1 MALVN
6 CYRWEKCT
14 DSSSYIWVSTAYTS
28 PDNVVY
34 YSGECYEVNYS
45 VTDFQEQVIISA
57 STFYSDCP
65 TCLSLNPSATPT
77 PTQTQTPTITPTLTR
92 TATPTPTITSTLTP
106 TKTST
111 PTVTPTIT
119 PTVTSGLVS
128 AIFSNCCTG
137 DLIYALTYPW
147 IDTGSEIVVV
157 SGGTCFRFVEYDGN
171 NNGVDYLVDLQYVSC
186 SFCLGNY
193 PCFPTPTPTVT
204 PTITP
209 SPLPC
214 SDTSFISTLSDC
226 YEDFCISNLEGPL
239 SVYNGTYNL
248 ITGTELYNLPYYEN
262 TGGTGYV
269 YFKVNKWCL
278 SDTPGGSCIIQGQ
291 NNPLDPCPAFHE
303 SFFYSGICI
312 TTTTTTDPCNVI
324 DFNAVFNCETPIN
337 TATLTPTPTSTPSPT
352 PYVDRCRE
360 VRLTAITYTTTTT
373 TLPVTSPTPTPSP
386 QPPITISGTVD
397 FEICC
402 SDFIC
407 PEVYKLRNCTSGEI
421 FYVSQRLIDSSETY
435 VQTGQTFDAIV
446 NGNRICY
453 EYLGRELGSPN
464 IYLDEILS
472 IYNECDLCLVTPT
485 PTVTPTLTPTPTV
498 TPTLTQTSTVTPT
511 VSSSF
516 STVTPSIT
524 TTPSKTPKPTRTPT
538 PTVTP
543 TPPHKIYVYQACSPV
558 TTAYDLVI
566 QTVEVTGVTLNQT
579 FRTGYNQPCFQYLGE
594 YNLGEYFVNPQLNAF
609 EYTGNYFGNINPYY
623 VFESCNQCQNP
634 FQFSIRRGNT
644 NNNTIYSYQLRQS
657 YDQVNYTSVNLGFFF
672 EGPMYIRVQ
681 NPTSSQAGPPAK
693 FTTLRIYDD
702 DTNELLNTYNL
713 NNVTSYEFPYTL
725 LRNIRIE
732 VTINQPTSEG

>member
-6 CYRWEKCT
+6 CYKWEKCL
-14 DSSSYIWVSTAYTS
+14 DSGSFIWVSTAYTA
-28 PDNVVY
+28 PDAVVY
-34 YSGECYEVNYS
+34 YNGDCYR
-45 VTDFQEQVIISA
+45 VIITTTSIEEEVDI
-57 STFYSDCP
+57 SSGVFYNKCP
-65 TCLSLNPSATPT
+65 ECLSLNPSQTPT
-77 PTQTQTPTITPTLTR
+77 PTQTQTPTITPTVTS
-92 TATPTPTITSTLTP
+92 TVTPTTTL
-106 TKTST
+106 T

-119 PTVTSGLVS
+119 PTVTPGLVS

-147 IDTGSEIVVV
+147 IEFGSELVVV

-171 NNGVDYLVDLQYVSC
+171 NNGVDYLLDLQYITC
-186 SFCLGNY
+186 SFCLDSN
-193 PCFPTPTPTVT
+193 PCSPTPT

-209 SPLPC
+209 SVTPTPIPC
-214 SDTSFISTLSDC
+214 SNNSFISTLSNC
-226 YEDFCISNLEGPL
+226 YDDFCISNLEGSL

-248 ITGTELYNLPYYEN
+248 VTGSELYNLPYYEN

-269 YFKVNKWCL
+269 YFQVNKWCL

-291 NNPLDPCPAFHE
+291 NNPLDPCPSFHE

-324 DFNAVFNCETPIN
+324 DFNAVFNCETPVI
-337 TATLTPTPTSTPSPT
+337 TSTLTPTPTPSPTAT
-352 PYVDRCRE
+352 PYVDPCIG
-360 VRLTAITYTTTTT
+360 VGLTAITYTTTTT

-386 QPPITISGTVD
+386 QPQITISGTVD

-407 PEVYKLRNCTSGEI
+407 PEVYKLRNCVTGDI
-421 FYVSQRLIDSSETY
+421 FYVSQRLIDSSDTY

-464 IYLDEILS
+464 IYLDEIIS

-485 PTVTPTLTPTPTV
+485 PTVTPTITQTPTV
-498 TPTLTQTSTVTPT
+498 TSTITQTPT

-516 STVTPSIT
+516 STITP
-524 TTPSKTPKPTRTPT
+524 TPSKTPTKTPTPT

-543 TPPHKIYVYQACSPV
+543 TPPQKVYVYQACSPV
-558 TTAYDLVI
+558 TTAYDIVI
-566 QTVEVTGVTLNQT
+566 QTIRVTGVTQNQT

-594 YNLGEYFVNPQLNAF
+594 YNLGEYFVNPELNDLD
-609 EYTGNYFGNINPYY
+609 YTGNYFGNINPYY
-623 VFESCNQCQNP
+623 VFESCTQCQNP
-634 FQFSIRRGNT
+634 FQFSIRKGNT
-644 NNNTIYSYQLRQS
+644 NNNSIYSYQLQQS
-657 YDQVNYTSVNLGFFF
+657 YDQETYTFVNLGFFF
-672 EGPMYIRVQ
+672 EGPMYIKLQ
-681 NPTSSQAGPPAK
+681 NPSSTLAGPPAK
-693 FTTLRIYDD
+693 FTTIRIYDD
-702 DTNELLNTYNL
+702 NTNELLNTYNV
-713 NNVTSYEFPYTL
+713 NNVSSYEFSYTL

-732 VTINQPTSEG
+732 VTINQPTSGA

>member
-6 CYRWEKCT
+6 CYKWEKCT
-14 DSSSYIWVSTAYTS
+14 DSSSFIWVSTAYTS
-28 PDNVVY
+28 PNNVVY
-34 YSGECYEVNYS
+34 YSGECYEVNYL

-77 PTQTQTPTITPTLTR
+77 PTQTQTPTITPTVT
-92 TATPTPTITSTLTP
+92 TTVTPTTTL
-106 TKTST
+106 T

-147 IDTGSEIVVV
+147 IEFGSELVVV

-171 NNGVDYLVDLQYVSC
+171 NNGVDYLLDLQYITC
-186 SFCLGNY
+186 SFCLDSN
-193 PCFPTPTPTVT
+193 PCSPTPT

-209 SPLPC
+209 SVTPTSIPC
-214 SDTSFISTLSDC
+214 SNNSFISTLSNC
-226 YEDFCISNLEGPL
+226 YDDFCISNLEGSL

-248 ITGTELYNLPYYEN
+248 VTGSELYNLPYYEN

-269 YFKVNKWCL
+269 YFQVNKWCL

-291 NNPLDPCPAFHE
+291 NNPLDPCPSFHE

-324 DFNAVFNCETPIN
+324 DFNAVFNCETPVI
-337 TATLTPTPTSTPSPT
+337 TSTLTPTPTPSPTAT
-352 PYVDRCRE
+352 PYVDPCIG
-360 VRLTAITYTTTTT
+360 VGLTAITYTTTTT

-386 QPPITISGTVD
+386 QPQITISGTVD

-407 PEVYKLRNCTSGEI
+407 PEVYKLRNCITGDI
-421 FYVSQRLIDSSETY
+421 FYVSQRLIDSSDTY

-464 IYLDEILS
+464 IYLDEIIS
-472 IYNECDLCLVTPT
+472 IYNECNLCLVTPT
-485 PTVTPTLTPTPTV
+485 PTVTPTITQTPTV
-498 TPTLTQTSTVTPT
+498 TSTITQTPT

-516 STVTPSIT
+516 STITP
-524 TTPSKTPKPTRTPT
+524 TPSKTPTKTPTPT

-543 TPPHKIYVYQACSPV
+543 TSPQKVYVYQACSPV
-558 TTAYDLVI
+558 TTAYDIVI
-566 QTVEVTGVTLNQT
+566 QTIRVTGVTQNQT

-594 YNLGEYFVNPQLNAF
+594 YNLGEYFVNPQLNAL

-623 VFESCNQCQNP
+623 VFESCTQCQNP
-634 FQFSIRRGNT
+634 FQFSIRKGNT
-644 NNNTIYSYQLRQS
+644 NNNSIYSYQLQQS
-657 YDQVNYTSVNLGFFF
+657 YDQATYTFVNLGFFF
-672 EGPMYIRVQ
+672 EGPMYVKLQ
-681 NPTSSQAGPPAK
+681 NPTSTIAGPPAK
-693 FTTLRIYDD
+693 FTTIRIYDD
-702 DTNELLNTYNL
+702 NTNELLNTYNVS
-713 NNVTSYEFPYTL
+713 NVSSYEFPYTL

-732 VTINQPTSEG
+732 VTINQPTSGA